1 MRRRLLKGTLAFT
14 SVVALAVTG
23 CGDDP
28 AEVAGENAAT
38 EVGGGN
44 AGGDAAGGNLERYC
58 DLQRELQSEGDA
70 EKLGELAAVAPPE
83 IAREVGSVTEA
94 YKVVLESGDEHAA
107 EGVAEQEAAMHAFNE
122 ERCGIPNPLEEE

>member
-1 MRRRLLKGTLAFT
+1 MRRRLLKGTLTFT

-58 DLQRELQSEGDA
+58 ELHRTLESDFSA
-70 EKLGELAAVAPPE
+70 EKLDELAAVAPPE
-83 IAREVGSVTEA
+83 IAEVMTVMAEA
-94 YKVVLESGDEHAA
+94 GKVVIETGDHHAL
-107 EGVAEQEAAMHAFNE
+107 EGVAEEEAAMHAFNE

>member
-28 AEVAGENAAT
+28 AEVASENADPQA
-38 EVGGGN
+38 
-44 AGGDAAGGNLERYC
+44 AGGDIERYC
-58 DLQRELQSEGDA
+58 ELQRELQSAGDA
-70 EKLGELAAVAPPE
+70 ETLDELAAVAPPE
-83 IAREVGSVTEA
+83 IAQEVGSVTEA
-94 YKVVLESGDEHAA
+94 YKVVLENGDEHAA

>member
-1 MRRRLLKGTLAFT
+1 MRRRLMKGTLAFG
-14 SVVALAVTG
+14 SVVALAITG

-28 AEVAGENAAT
+28 AEVAGS
-38 EVGGGN
+38 N
-44 AGGDAAGGNLERYC
+44 AGGEAAGDDLERYC
-58 DLQRELQSEGDA
+58 ELQRELQSEGDA
-70 EKLGELAAVAPPE
+70 AKLDELAAVAPPE
-83 IAREVGSVTEA
+83 IASEVGSVTEA